1 MRSRLRARFGVV
13 VALDRLGRSLSTVI
27 RTIKTLTAAGVCT
40 PYGKA
45 STTAPPT
52 GRMLAGIVAALAE
65 HEHEHERE
73 LVHERAAAD
82 RRTGHVHARGIQRL
96 PSRDGQP
103 WARAGRVG

>member
-40 PYGKA
+40 PYWKA
-45 STTAPPT
+45 STTPPPT
-52 GRMLAGIVAALAE
+52 GRMLAGIFAALAE
-65 HEHEHERE
+65 YDRE
-73 LVHERAAAD
+73 LIHERAAAD

-96 PSRDGQP
+96 PSRDGEP

>member
-1 MRSRLRARFGVV
+1 MRNRPRARFGVGVGVV

-27 RTIKTLTAAGVCT
+27 RTIKTRTAAGVCT

-52 GRMLAGIVAALAE
+52 GRMLAGIFAALAE
-65 HEHEHERE
+65 YERE
-73 LVHERAAAD
+73 LIHERAAAD
-82 RRTGHVHARGIQRL
+82 RDPGHVHGRGIQRL